1 VTASVGSSIWWTGYA
16 EQAQTPSHESLQGY
30 DYVQLTVADGGRLAT
45 ITGAPPAAARGVTI
59 VDIYVQADG
68 GRLASMAERL
78 GNGEIGISVG
88 GIYGLAAAADA
99 LNLAVGGGGGGAVV
113 LRV

>member
-1 VTASVGSSIWWTGYA
+1 
-16 EQAQTPSHESLQGY
+16 
-30 DYVQLTVADGGRLAT
+30 
-45 ITGAPPAAARGVTI
+45 
-59 VDIYVQADG
+59 
-68 GRLASMAERL
+68 MAERL

-88 GIYGLAAAADA
+88 GIHGLAAAADA

>member
-1 VTASVGSSIWWTGYA
+1 VEAAALS
-16 EQAQTPSHESLQGY
+16 
-30 DYVQLTVADGGRLAT
+30 TVADGGRLAT
-45 ITGAPPAAARGVTI
+45 ITGAPPPAARGVTI

-68 GRLASMAERL
+68 GRLARMAERL

-88 GIYGLAAAADA
+88 GIYGLATAADA

>member
-1 VTASVGSSIWWTGYA
+1 M
-16 EQAQTPSHESLQGY
+16 
-30 DYVQLTVADGGRLAT
+30 
-45 ITGAPPAAARGVTI
+45 
-59 VDIYVQADG
+59 QADG

-78 GNGEIGISVG
+78 GNGEIEISVG

-99 LNLAVGGGGGGAVV
+99 LTLAVGGGGGGAVV

>member
-1 VTASVGSSIWWTGYA
+1 MAV
-16 EQAQTPSHESLQGY
+16 
-30 DYVQLTVADGGRLAT
+30 
-45 ITGAPPAAARGVTI
+45 RGVTI

>member
-1 VTASVGSSIWWTGYA
+1 
-16 EQAQTPSHESLQGY
+16 
-30 DYVQLTVADGGRLAT
+30 VADGGRLAT
-45 ITGAPPAAARGVTI
+45 ITGAPPAAARGVSI

-68 GRLASMAERL
+68 GRLAGMAERL

-99 LNLAVGGGGGGAVV
+99 LNVAVGGGGGGEVV
-113 LRV
+113 LRVLGRRTGRGAVRPYTGHVFR

>member
-1 VTASVGSSIWWTGYA
+1 
-16 EQAQTPSHESLQGY
+16 
-30 DYVQLTVADGGRLAT
+30 
-45 ITGAPPAAARGVTI
+45 VTI

-78 GNGEIGISVG
+78 ASGEIGIAVG
-88 GIYGLAAAADA
+88 GIYDLAAAADA
-99 LNLAVGGGGGGAVV
+99 LNLAVGGGGGDAVV